1 MILSLVQLSKVSSK
15 EVSLMAPSESELS
28 IELTVVHARSVVLTV
43 LKIFCTTCRTES
55 VVLRRLQ
62 FSAEIA
68 EMQPQLVQSSSR
80 STPILQHR

>member
-1 MILSLVQLSKVSSK
+1 
-15 EVSLMAPSESELS
+15 MAPSESELS

-55 VVLRRLQ
+55 VVLRLQ